1 MLLLFLLFLI
11 AVLSLIFLTLP
22 NLRKH
27 EKLHL
32 PPGPKGLPLIGNIH
46 QFDPLTPHLYLS
58 KLAKTYGPILS
69 LKFGCRSAVVVQSA
83 SLAKEVMKTQDH
95 NFCTRPPLTGMQKL
109 SYNGLDIAFASYGEY
124 FREIRKICVVHLL
137 SSKKVQSSA
146 PIRREEVSRMIQ
158 KISSL
163 SSASEVVNLSDL
175 LTTLSGS
182 IICRIAFGKRFLR
195 LLNEAQ
201 IMLATVFFA
210 DYFPFIGGWLDKLT
224 GSSSR
229 LERAFNDL
237 DEFYNKIIN
246 DHLDPNKPQSDNEDI
261 VDVLLQFRNERCFSF
276 HLTLDHIKAVL
287 MNIILAGTDT
297 SVAMVVWVMTEL
309 LKNPTIMKKAQDELR
324 TVIRDKRL
332 IEEDDI
338 VKLEYLKA
346 IVKETFRLHPAAP
359 LLIVRETLNKCTMQ
373 DYDIL
378 PKTLMF
384 VNVWKISRD
393 PEFWKDP
400 EIFMPERFFESSID
414 FRGQDFEKENVPGM
428 LHGLANIE
436 MALANLLYFFD
447 WELPVGMKKEDIDTD
462 LIPGITMQKKNP
474 LCLVAKKFSSSFPN
488 D

>member
-1 MLLLFLLFLI
+1 M
-11 AVLSLIFLTLP
+11 
-22 NLRKH
+22 
-27 EKLHL
+27 
-32 PPGPKGLPLIGNIH
+32 
-46 QFDPLTPHLYLS
+46 
-58 KLAKTYGPILS
+58 S

-83 SLAKEVMKTQDH
+83 SLAKEVLKTQDH

-175 LTTLSGS
+175 LITLSGS
-182 IICRIAFGKRFLR
+182 IICRIAFGKRCNDEVEKSRFLR

-201 IMLATVFFA
+201 IMFTTFFFA
-210 DYFPFIGGWLDKLT
+210 DYFPFIGGRLDKLT
-224 GSSSR
+224 GLSSR

-237 DEFYNKIIN
+237 DEFYNKIID

-261 VDVLLQFRNERCFSF
+261 VDVLLQFRKERCFSF

-287 MNIILAGTDT
+287 MNIISAGTDT
-297 SVAMVVWVMTEL
+297 SSAMVVWVMTEL
-309 LKNPTIMKKAQDELR
+309 LKNPTMMKKAQDELR
-324 TVIRDKRL
+324 TVIRDKSF

-359 LLIVRETLNKCTMQ
+359 LLIVRETLNKCTIQ

-384 VNVWKISRD
+384 VNVWKINRD

-400 EIFMPERFFESSID
+400 EIFMPERFLESSID
-414 FRGQDFEKENVPGM
+414 FRGQDFELIPFGAGRRMCPGM

-436 MALANLLYFFD
+436 TALANLLYFFD
-447 WELPVGMKKEDIDTD
+447 WELPAGIKKEDIDTD